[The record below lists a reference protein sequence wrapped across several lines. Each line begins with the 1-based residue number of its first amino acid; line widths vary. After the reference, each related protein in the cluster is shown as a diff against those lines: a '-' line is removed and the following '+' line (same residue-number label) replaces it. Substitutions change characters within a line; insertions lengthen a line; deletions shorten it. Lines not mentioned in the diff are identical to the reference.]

1 MKFPKY
7 VYKRHIGH
15 FSQCLQM
22 GTVLI
27 LHLTKLSLN
36 LWIGQEESL
45 SHSQGFARHVPSLGM
60 QTLYVQSLWNVNPFF
75 SFLRS
80 SFLNLP
86 QLVCYISPTPPQSLA
101 PIFFGF
107 AVSLQFLKAVSI
119 IFFPCLP
126 CYAKQIHILYESFEC
141 LSSKLGQLYTIIYQ

>member
-86 QLVCYISPTPPQSLA
+86 QLVCYISSTPPISCPNLFWFCSLLVV
-101 PIFFGF
+101 FKSS
-107 AVSLQFLKAVSI
+107 VHHFL
-119 IFFPCLP
+119 PLP
-126 CYAKQIHILYESFEC
+126 SMLCKTDTYFV
-141 LSSKLGQLYTIIYQ
+141 